1 MFNNPKLKLVARNL
15 FPFGMTYLVA
25 DSLYNRRRNNRI
37 ARKLI
42 EIDDE
47 NQALREELER
57 TCKQYNYLCDIL
69 IENEIDV
76 TDFDMIVLT
85 TNLM

>member
-25 DSLYNRRRNNRI
+25 DNLYNRRRSNRI
-37 ARKLI
+37 AKKLI

-47 NQALREELER
+47 NQALREELDR
-57 TCKQYNYLCDIL
+57 TYKQYNYLVDVL
-69 IENEIDV
+69 NENDV
-76 TDFDMIVLT
+76 PITDFDMIVLT

>member
-25 DSLYNRRRNNRI
+25 DHLYNRRRSNRI
-37 ARKLI
+37 AKKLI

-47 NQALREELER
+47 NTALREELGR
-57 TCKQYNYLCDIL
+57 TYRQYNYLVDVL
-69 IENEIDV
+69 NENDV
-76 TDFDMIVLT
+76 PFTDFDMIVLT